1 MERRSPYH
9 VKLSGET
16 NRKVKRNMVKRWQN
30 RLIKQR
36 PGDIL
41 DSHVPPRAESIRGG
55 PRPRGRAAPRPGP
68 QPARRPPPQVVVPL
82 SEKEK
87 PETVDVSINGGWK
100 VFVVVLTWVLV
111 GAAVYKAINKWSF
124 GASVYYTVQAGFSI
138 GFGALSEDKWES
150 QLWSIFMIATGAT
163 AAAAALGYYV
173 ESWFQHLDKLDEN
186 ATNSSMTLI
195 GVLTGAEIEDVDG
208 DGKTD
213 CWDVLDK
220 LWHES
225 CGKHLTFTRKALLAM
240 VLWVGVGVVFGMV
253 DQKWGFVRSLY
264 FSVAAMSTAGLQAPA
279 IRGDGTG
286 LGDDFSAY
294 FVAVFCLLGVPLFG
308 VAMGLVA
315 NIFVDSLVQARVT
328 LPSDLTD
335 EEFNRVAGLSIDDGT
350 VQRRVLHPRAPA
362 PGQGRHGRRPR
373 HQARLRPHRLQRGRL
388 AERARGP
395 ALPQDL
401 RAAAPLRAVPG
412 HREAHAARL
421 RHRRRHRDGHAGAR
435 PEEPDLGWLERASDA
450 DAASPSAPPMPSR
463 RPRGAP
469 RRPPTHHH
477 ASPRRRPAGRAP
489 GGTRRATRAGRPT
502 GRAEGERR
510 RPPARIFRRDA
521 PSLPVEAPVDYG
533 DGRGRNAGGGLLG
546 AGARPR
552 ARRDTHAAALVA
564 RARRVASFFCLLHA
578 VASGAK

>member
-55 PRPRGRAAPRPGP
+55 PRPRGRAAPRPLSINP
-68 QPARRPPPQVVVPL
+68 ILRPPPQVVVPL

-350 VQRRVLHPRAPA
+350 VQFGEFFILELLRQGKVDMEGVHAIKRAYDRIDSNGDGSLSAHEVRRFHKICA
-362 PGQGRHGRRPR
+362 
-373 HQARLRPHRLQRGRL
+373 
-388 AERARGP
+388 
-395 ALPQDL
+395 
-401 RAAAPLRAVPG
+401 
-412 HREAHAARL
+412 L
-421 RHRRRHRDGHAGAR
+421 RHRYAQYLATEKHMQHDFAIAVVI
-435 PEEPDLGWLERASDA
+435 EMDTQALVQKSLDLGWLERASDA
-450 DAASPSAPPMPSR
+450 DAASR
-463 RPRGAP
+463 VGA
-469 RRPPTHHH
+469 
-477 ASPRRRPAGRAP
+477 
-489 GGTRRATRAGRPT
+489 
-502 GRAEGERR
+502 AEN
-510 RPPARIFRRDA
+510 
-521 PSLPVEAPVDYG
+521 V
-533 DGRGRNAGGGLLG
+533 
-546 AGARPR
+546 
-552 ARRDTHAAALVA
+552 
-564 RARRVASFFCLLHA
+564 
-578 VASGAK
+578 

>member
-41 DSHVPPRAESIRGG
+41 DSHV
-55 PRPRGRAAPRPGP
+55 
-68 QPARRPPPQVVVPL
+68 VVPL

-111 GAAVYKAINKWSF
+111 GAGVYMKLNGWTFA
-124 GASVYYTVQAGFSI
+124 ASVYY
-138 GFGALSEDKWES
+138 
-150 QLWSIFMIATGAT
+150 
-163 AAAAALGYYV
+163 AAQAALGYYV

-264 FSVAAMSTAGLQAPA
+264 FSVAAMSTAGLPAPA

-335 EEFNRVAGLSIDDGT
+335 EEFNRVAGLSIDDRT
-350 VQRRVLHPRAPA
+350 VQFGEFFILELLRQGKVDMEGVHAIKRAY
-362 PGQGRHGRRPR
+362 
-373 HQARLRPHRLQRGRL
+373 
-388 AERARGP
+388 
-395 ALPQDL
+395 D
-401 RAAAPLRAVPG
+401 
-412 HREAHAARL
+412 
-421 RHRRRHRDGHAGAR
+421 
-435 PEEPDLGWLERASDA
+435 
-450 DAASPSAPPMPSR
+450 
-463 RPRGAP
+463 
-469 RRPPTHHH
+469 
-477 ASPRRRPAGRAP
+477 
-489 GGTRRATRAGRPT
+489 RATPT
-502 GRAEGERR
+502 A
-510 RPPARIFRRDA
+510 
-521 PSLPVEAPVDYG
+521 
-533 DGRGRNAGGGLLG
+533 
-546 AGARPR
+546 
-552 ARRDTHAAALVA
+552 T
-564 RARRVASFFCLLHA
+564 
-578 VASGAK
+578 